1 MYYYSAW
8 TPWTTMVWSITRLP
22 GVFSRSD
29 KTWEMPRG
37 SSRTVHWADRSW
49 FVLAS
54 RFSCRSLFNPNKYWF
69 RFQFPLLTL
78 FDMRVIIFK
87 VSSFFSFLRVFLFLD
102 GSTCILLFVCLVTID
117 VFAFIVL
124 WIFVK
129 LGGLLSFCILTV
141 HIKHLRTLNT
151 IIYNSCS
158 NSRIKFCCLAL
169 RYYK

>member
-1 MYYYSAW
+1 
-8 TPWTTMVWSITRLP
+8 MVWSIIRLP

-78 FDMRVIIFK
+78 FDIRVIIFK
-87 VSSFFSFLRVFLFLD
+87 VSSFFSFLRVFFLFLD
-102 GSTCILLFVCLVTID
+102 GSTCILLFVCLTTID

-124 WIFVK
+124 WIVVK
-129 LGGLLSFCILTV
+129 LGDLTSFRIFTVGYISSTCGHLTQSYIIRVAILESNLV
-141 HIKHLRTLNT
+141 IKLYVT
-151 IIYNSCS
+151 IS
-158 NSRIKFCCLAL
+158 KA
-169 RYYK
+169 